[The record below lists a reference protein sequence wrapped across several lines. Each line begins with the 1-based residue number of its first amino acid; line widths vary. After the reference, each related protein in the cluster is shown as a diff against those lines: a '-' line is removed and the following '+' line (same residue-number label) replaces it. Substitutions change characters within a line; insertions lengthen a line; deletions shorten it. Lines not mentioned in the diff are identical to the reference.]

1 MSNKDDT
8 TRLLDIQEWTVVDM
22 EIKENEVILRCQNRF
37 DYSVPQL
44 RRD

>member
-1 MSNKDDT
+1 MSNKDNT
-8 TRLLDIQEWTVVDM
+8 TRLLDIQELIVLDV
-22 EIKENEVILRCQNRF
+22 EIKENEAILNCKNRF